1 MNYLLLLNQ
10 RRYMNVHT
18 TLLWFQE
25 WKELQKQKQKKL
37 DALFD
42 QPDFQLRDAE
52 KELKLAKIKQ
62 EGLRDR
68 MRKIKGGTEQALE
81 EIQTEERKQVLLVN
95 QLTKKVAE
103 LSKLLPLI
111 FMSFKEQPL
120 KNDEETES
128 ESDSAKSRRR
138 QLKVS
143 KYGIL

>member
-1 MNYLLLLNQ
+1 
-10 RRYMNVHT
+10 
-18 TLLWFQE
+18 
-25 WKELQKQKQKKL
+25 
-37 DALFD
+37 
-42 QPDFQLRDAE
+42 
-52 KELKLAKIKQ
+52 
-62 EGLRDR
+62 

-103 LSKLLPLI
+103 LSKLLSLI

-138 QLKVS
+138 QLTVS